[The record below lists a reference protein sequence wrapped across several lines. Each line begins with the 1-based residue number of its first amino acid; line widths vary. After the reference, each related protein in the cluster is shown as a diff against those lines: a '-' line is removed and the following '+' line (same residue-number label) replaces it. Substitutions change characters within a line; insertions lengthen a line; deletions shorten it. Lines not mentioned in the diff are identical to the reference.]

1 MVMEIQPRVVTSSDS
16 GSFARATP
24 AAQSAKQAPAPT
36 LKPTQSV
43 EVKVD
48 NEKMKKNL
56 DQAINQLNE
65 VMRDGGRNITFSMD
79 EDRGTPIILVKK
91 QDTGEVIRQIPSEVA
106 IRVGHSLD
114 AIKGILLNKQI

>member
-1 MVMEIQPRVVTSSDS
+1 MVMEIQSRVVTSADS

-24 AAQSAKQAPAPT
+24 AVQSAKQAPAPT

-56 DQAINQLNE
+56 DQAIHQLNE

-91 QDTGEVIRQIPSEVA
+91 QDTGEVIRQIPNEVV
-106 IRVGHSLD
+106 IKVGHSLD

>member
-1 MVMEIQPRVVTSSDS
+1 
-16 GSFARATP
+16 
-24 AAQSAKQAPAPT
+24 
-36 LKPTQSV
+36 
-43 EVKVD
+43 VKVD

-91 QDTGEVIRQIPSEVA
+91 QDTGEVIRQIPNEVV
-106 IRVGHSLD
+106 IKVGHSLD

>member
-24 AAQSAKQAPAPT
+24 AAQSANLAPAPT

-91 QDTGEVIRQIPSEVA
+91 QDTGEVIRQIPNEVV
-106 IRVGHSLD
+106 IKVGHSLD

>member
-1 MVMEIQPRVVTSSDS
+1 V
-16 GSFARATP
+16 
-24 AAQSAKQAPAPT
+24 
-36 LKPTQSV
+36 
-43 EVKVD
+43 VKVD

-91 QDTGEVIRQIPSEVA
+91 QDTGEVIRQIPNEVV
-106 IRVGHSLD
+106 IKVGHSLD